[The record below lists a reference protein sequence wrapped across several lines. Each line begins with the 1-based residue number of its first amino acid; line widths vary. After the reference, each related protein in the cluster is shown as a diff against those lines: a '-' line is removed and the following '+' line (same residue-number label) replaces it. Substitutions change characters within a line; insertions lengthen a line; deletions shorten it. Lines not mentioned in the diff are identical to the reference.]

1 MHQMAW
7 NRTSERLAVLFKGMC
22 LYFSEVVVSCVQE
35 TSFEMKCKKT
45 TLICTHIC
53 A

>member
-7 NRTSERLAVLFKGMC
+7 NCTSERLAVLFKGMC
-22 LYFSEVVVSCVQE
+22 LHFSEVVVSHVQE
-35 TSFEMKCKKT
+35 TSFEMKYKKT
-45 TLICTHIC
+45 TLTCTHVC